1 MRCNIPVQTACSGVE
16 IRTKPGDK
24 SGTTISVALSIDL
37 PVEDLINALTVFQSS
52 HSPSPQPEELPER
65 GLFEAQKVQPVQGPG
80 YTTPG
85 LKAPEQPMKAAIP
98 QQVMPR
104 ETGAARSNLA
114 PPPGLTAQWET
125 LGSNAM
131 CPATGPRSLM
141 TRIKVTNLVR
151 RLKAQE
157 VQAVFERYVGPITAC
172 NLVEDAASITFMSA
186 EHAQAAI
193 DRYDGGVMEVRTD
206 KSAPGDP
213 LVLYPKDSTFR
224 RTLEVRLG
232 PLTECHLRRGEGWMT
247 LFRGSITKQLKREEA
262 LNQIDY
268 KGSLI
273 NIALDVV
280 GAPGAPMAAPPR
292 TPGTR
297 TNPVSVEGLVF
308 GQPMVL

>member
-52 HSPSPQPEELPER
+52 HSPSPQPEELPS
-65 GLFEAQKVQPVQGPG
+65 GLFEAQKVQQVQGG
-80 YTTPG
+80 YTGPM
-85 LKAPEQPMKAAIP
+85 KAPEQPMKASIP

-131 CPATGPRSLM
+131 CPTGPRSLM

-273 NIALDVV
+273 NIALDVA
-280 GAPGAPMAAPPR
+280 GAGAPMAAAP
-292 TPGTR
+292 R